1 MSRGGRAWRAAV
13 VAVVVITLL
22 AAPWLRMDGHD
33 APSRLSWI
41 SPDDERLITGGSP
54 GSHTRSPHGSASS
67 SRSTGFGCGRYR
79 SPWATYQS

>member
-1 MSRGGRAWRAAV
+1 MSRGAWRAAV
-13 VAVVVITLL
+13 GYVAVFTLL
-22 AAPWLRMDGHD
+22 AAPWLRMAGHG
-33 APSRLSWI
+33 APSPPGWI